1 MGVWRR
7 YLSRLTHHEVVIN
20 GEPGLLMCVDRRPV
34 SVISID
40 TDGVRI
46 LAVYTV
52 LNPDK
57 LMAIAPPQSR
67 AG

>member
-1 MGVWRR
+1 
-7 YLSRLTHHEVVIN
+7 
-20 GEPGLLMCVDRRPV
+20 V